1 MHPRLLSFDRFVV
14 YSFGLLMVI
23 AFLAALWWVMRTAPR
38 KGLPAQRVMSLSL
51 WLIGGGL
58 VGAKVFKAI
67 RLLLLGEGWSI
78 ALLEGAGDFY
88 GGFLGA
94 VVVALIYFRFHPE
107 LPAWRVA
114 DLYGPALA
122 LGQAIGRIGCLMA
135 GDDYGKPTNVAWSIT
150 FTDPEAASIGGAP
163 LGVPLH
169 PVQVYES
176 LACFGL
182 FGLLVWLSRRRG
194 IDGERELDGARGFDG
209 EIILS
214 YALGYAACRFVIEFF
229 RGDVDRGFVLGGLL
243 STSQAIALVVIV
255 ASIILIATRSR
266 RQRTSR

>member
-14 YSFGLLMVI
+14 YSFGVLMVI
-23 AFLAALWWVMRTAPR
+23 AVLAALWWVMRTAR
-38 KGLPAQRVMSLSL
+38 REGLPAQRVMSLSL

-58 VGAKVFKAI
+58 IGAKVFKAI
-67 RLLLLGEGWSI
+67 RLLLVSDGWSA
-78 ALLEGAGDFY
+78 ALMEGAGDFY

-94 VVVALIYFRFHPE
+94 VVVALIYFRIHPE

-114 DLYGPALA
+114 DLYGPGLA

-135 GDDYGKPTNVAWSIT
+135 GDDYGKPTSLPWAVV
-150 FTDPEAASIGGAP
+150 FVDPEAASIGGAP

-169 PVQVYES
+169 PVQLYES

-182 FGLLVWLSRRRG
+182 FLFLVWLSKRQR
-194 IDGERELDGARGFDG
+194 FDG
-209 EIILS
+209 QIILS
-214 YALGYAACRFVIEFF
+214 YAIGYAVCRFFIEFF
-229 RGDVDRGFVLGGLL
+229 RGDTDRGFVLAGLL

-255 ASIILIATRSR
+255 VSIILLATRSR
-266 RQRTSR
+266 HQRSSR

>member
-1 MHPRLLSFDRFVV
+1 MHPRLVSFDRFVV

-23 AFLAALWWVMRTAPR
+23 AVLAALWWVMRAAR
-38 KGLPAQRVMSLSL
+38 REGLPSQRVMSLSL

-67 RLLLLGEGWSI
+67 RLLLVGEGWST
-78 ALLEGAGDFY
+78 ALIEGAGDFY

-94 VVVALIYFRFHPE
+94 IIVALIYFRIHRE

-135 GDDYGKPTNVAWSIT
+135 GDDYGKPTNVPWAIT
-150 FTDPEAASIGGAP
+150 FTDPEAAKIGGAP

-176 LACFGL
+176 LACLGL
-182 FGLLVWLSRRRG
+182 FAFLVWLSRRQR
-194 IDGERELDGARGFDG
+194 FDG
-209 EIILS
+209 ELVLS
-214 YALGYAACRFVIEFF
+214 YALGYAACRFVVEFF
-229 RGDVDRGFVLGGLL
+229 RGDVDRGFLFGGLL
-243 STSQAIALVVIV
+243 STSQTIALVVIV

-266 RQRTSR
+266 RQRSSD